1 MDKWEVFL
9 VISAVV
15 SFILLVCKPLMTLN
29 TTITKLID
37 AVETLESSF
46 KEMNESN
53 TKTHGRLWNEIEQHG
68 DTLNN
73 HETRLQ
79 MIERGGKNEK

>member
-9 VISAVV
+9 VISALA

-37 AVETLESSF
+37 AVETLENSF
-46 KEMNESN
+46 KEMSESN
-53 TKTHGRLWNEIEQHG
+53 TKTHGRLWNEIEQHE
-68 DTLNN
+68 DKLNE
-73 HETRLQ
+73 HETRLRI
-79 MIERGGKNEK
+79 IERGDKDVK

>member
-9 VISAVV
+9 VVSALA
-15 SFILLVCKPLMTLN
+15 SFIFLIVKPLMTLN
-29 TTITKLID
+29 TTITKLIS

-53 TKTHGRLWNEIEQHG
+53 SKTHGRLWSELENHEDI
-68 DTLNN
+68 LNN
-73 HETRLQ
+73 HEMRLHDL
-79 MIERGGKNEK
+79 EKK